1 MRQVPGRF
9 VICVSVPDLRAA
21 PRQFVIYLIPA
32 NGERG
37 QGADDREGGD
47 GIEDPG
53 LRDEVTEQTCR
64 EGGDDITRVTKRLVA
79 TDSPVEPFVSDEA
92 QTDPREGGLED
103 GLHQAH
109 QRLRRQY
116 SRHTPDPE
124 RRETPY
130 GDQQ

>member
-9 VICVSVPDLRAA
+9 VICVSILDMFAA

-53 LRDEVTEQTCR
+53 LRDDVTEQTCR
-64 EGGDDITRVTKRLVA
+64 EGGDDITRVTERLIA
-79 TDSPVEPFVSDEA
+79 ADSPVEPAVSDEA
-92 QTDPREGGLED
+92 QTDPREGGLKD
-103 GLHQAH
+103 GLHHAH
-109 QRLRRQY
+109 QRLRRNH
-116 SRHTPDPE
+116 SGHTPEPE

-130 GDQQ
+130 GD